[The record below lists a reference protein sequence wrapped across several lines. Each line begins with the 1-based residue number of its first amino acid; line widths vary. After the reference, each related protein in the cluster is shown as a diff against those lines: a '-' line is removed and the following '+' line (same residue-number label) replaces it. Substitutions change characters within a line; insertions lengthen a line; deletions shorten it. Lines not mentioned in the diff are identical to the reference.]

1 MSERSAPAA
10 EAGGAPCAGRAS
22 APAEAGTEAGAPG
35 LLQTG
40 LLQSYLDRL
49 RDGQRPPR
57 AAAAAWYAAL
67 DSVAAVS
74 PGVAG
79 AIVRELAD
87 QRHNLKLIA
96 SENYSS
102 LAVQL
107 AHGNLLTDKY
117 AEGYPGHRFYAGC
130 DNVDAI
136 ESEAAA
142 LACELFGAEHAYLQ
156 PHSGADAN
164 LVAFL
169 AVLSARVERPLVDEL
184 GEKNLV
190 KIADADW
197 RRIRQAFTG
206 QRLLAMDY
214 YSGGHLTHGYR
225 HNVSSLLFEAH
236 GYGVDRRTG
245 LLDYD
250 RLRAQVREV
259 RPLILLAGYSAYPRK
274 LDFARMRAMAD
285 EVGAVLMVD
294 MAHFAGL
301 VAGKVFR
308 GDHDPV
314 PFADIV
320 TSTTHKTLRGPR
332 GGIVLCKRELAEWVD
347 KGCPMVLGG
356 PLPHAM
362 AAKAVALR
370 EALRPEFQRYAQ
382 RVVDNARELA
392 EALAAEGLSV
402 VTGGT
407 ENHMVLVDVSRLGLT
422 GRQAESAL
430 RECRLTLNR
439 NSLPYDPNGPW
450 YTSGLRLGT
459 PAATTLGMGADE
471 MREIAA
477 VMRLILTHTT
487 PEVIASGAKAG
498 ERSLARYVLEPAAAD
513 EARSRVADLLGRHPV
528 YPELDLDLML
538 AATWYQAAPA
548 PGSSAPRPREAAP
561 AAGARR

>member
-1 MSERSAPAA
+1 MSETP
-10 EAGGAPCAGRAS
+10 
-22 APAEAGTEAGAPG
+22 AGAH
-35 LLQTG
+35 G
-40 LLQSYLDRL
+40 LLQSYLDEIGRL
-49 RDGQRPPR
+49 SGERPQ
-57 AAAAAWYAAL
+57 AAPTAYYAAL
-67 DSVAAVS
+67 DAVAAVS
-74 PGVAG
+74 PGIAS

-96 SENYSS
+96 SENFSS

-142 LACELFGAEHAYLQ
+142 LACELFGADHAYVQ

-169 AVLSARVERPLVDEL
+169 SVLLARVERPLADEL

-190 KIADADW
+190 KIAPADW
-197 RRIRQAFTG
+197 QRIRSAFSG

-225 HNVSSLLFEAH
+225 HNVSSLLFDAH

-245 LLDYD
+245 VLDLD
-250 RLRAQVREV
+250 QLRAQVREV

-274 LDFARMRAMAD
+274 IDFARLREMAD

-308 GDHDPV
+308 GDYDPV
-314 PFADIV
+314 PFADVV

-332 GGIVLCKRELAEWVD
+332 GGLVLCKRELAEWVD
-347 KGCPMVLGG
+347 KGCPTVLGG

-362 AAKAVALR
+362 AAKAVAFR
-370 EALRPEFQRYAQ
+370 EALRPDFQRYAQ
-382 RVVDNARELA
+382 RIVDNARELA
-392 EALAAEGLSV
+392 AALLAEGLAV
-402 VTGGT
+402 VTGDT
-407 ENHMVLVDVSRLGLT
+407 ENHLVLVDVSGLGLT

-430 RECRLTLNR
+430 RDCRLTLNR

-459 PAATTLGMGADE
+459 PAATSLGMGAAE

-477 VMRLILTHTT
+477 VMRLILTHTA
-487 PEVIASGAKAG
+487 PEVVAAGAKAG
-498 ERSLARYVLEPAAAD
+498 ERSLARYRLDPAAAAQ
-513 EARSRVADLLGRHPV
+513 ARARVGDLLARYPV
-528 YPELDLDLML
+528 YPELDLGLML
-538 AATWYQAAPA
+538 AAPWLQPAQAAQ
-548 PGSSAPRPREAAP
+548 AAQP
-561 AAGARR
+561 V